1 MGKAIKVVITQEQKQ
16 TLQKLRSS
24 RAGKNIGE
32 RAYYILLSSS
42 GKSIGEIS
50 AQLGR
55 NPHTVRCWIKRYLRF
70 GI

>member
-16 TLQKLRSS
+16 TLLKLRSS

-32 RAYYILLSSS
+32 RASYILLSSS

-50 AQLGR
+50 AQLGGKYMVLMDLLVLS
-55 NPHTVRCWIKRYLRF
+55 N
-70 GI
+70 